1 MTEFRWHWV
10 VSVLVA
16 AISLPLAWTPLLQA
30 LSLAAHDDQYTHIL
44 LVLPL
49 AAVLLYVERKSLQSG
64 CGWGPSAGLAILA
77 IAGGTAVAA
86 RSFHNALA
94 SDALLALEAFAVVL
108 WWIGSFVLGFGRRV
122 AQTFSFFFLLL
133 FGLVPLPAVIL
144 DRIVAFLQIGSA
156 WSARALFA
164 ICGVPVVQ
172 HGVLVTIPN
181 LTIQVAQECSSIRS
195 SSMLFV
201 TTIVVAEMVLRSSW
215 RKALLIALAIPLS
228 VAKNGLRIFTIAMLG
243 TRVDP
248 GYLTGSLHRQG
259 GIIFFAIAVTGVFVV
274 LAILQRSET
283 KNVHSNLQRPSTAA
297 TGD

>member
-1 MTEFRWHWV
+1 MAEFRRHWV
-10 VSVLVA
+10 VSVVVA
-16 AISLPLAWTPLLQA
+16 AISLPLAWSPLLQT
-30 LSLAAHDDQYTHIL
+30 LSLASHDDQYTHIL

-64 CGWGPSAGLAILA
+64 CGWGLSAGLALVA
-77 IAGGTAVAA
+77 IAAGTAVAA
-86 RSFHNALA
+86 RICHSALA
-94 SDALLALEAFAVVL
+94 SDVLLAVEVLAVVL

-156 WSARALFA
+156 GSAHALFA

-172 HGVLVTIPN
+172 HGVLVAIPN
-181 LTIQVAQECSSIRS
+181 LTIQVAQECSSVRS

-201 TTIVVAEMVLRSSW
+201 TTIVVAEMVLRSPW
-215 RKALLIALAIPLS
+215 RKALLIAVAVPLS

-259 GIIFFAIAVTGVFVV
+259 GILFFAIAVTGVFVV
-274 LAILQRSET
+274 LAVLQRSET
-283 KNVHSNLQRPSTAA
+283 KIVDSNLRRPSTAA